1 MLAFVRP
8 LLTAVAA
15 VLLVTFGY
23 QLGADSGNHGT
34 TMIDSSGAIAEA
46 DLIDLYEMRDV
57 IESWEMTADAELEP
71 GFQAISAADETWI
84 DEDSDGR
91 PGVDDVAPDEL
102 RFGLVDAGR
111 GSGASRAASQLRV
124 SEQEPGKQE
133 PEKDKSA
140 KRPNADSQSERK
152 RGEGRPRMSREEA
165 QRWWEGLSEEE
176 KKKARDRMKRYREM
190 KPEAQKELA
199 RANRAIAYG
208 RQGKSLPR

>member
-1 MLAFVRP
+1 MQNKTKDWLEGALDALPTQPPSLAFRGDLQARLQREGLRAATEGKQSNLGSGRSAEPGRVLAFVRP

-84 DEDSDGR
+84 DEILTDG
-91 PGVDDVAPDEL
+91 
-102 RFGLVDAGR
+102 
-111 GSGASRAASQLRV
+111 
-124 SEQEPGKQE
+124 QE
-133 PEKDKSA
+133 
-140 KRPNADSQSERK
+140 
-152 RGEGRPRMSREEA
+152 
-165 QRWWEGLSEEE
+165 
-176 KKKARDRMKRYREM
+176 
-190 KPEAQKELA
+190 
-199 RANRAIAYG
+199 
-208 RQGKSLPR
+208 